1 MLRKLLCHGSIVISV
16 MYFVFFGI
24 DRVNTA
30 MCFIDNEITKVL
42 LVVLG
47 VFSIINACILI
58 HEDRVRER
66 RRQRRLEQK
75 RQEKE
80 TVSRKRR

>member
-1 MLRKLLCHGSIVISV
+1 MLRKLFCHGAIVISV

-47 VFSIINACILI
+47 VLSIINAGILI
-58 HEDRVRER
+58 HEDRARER
-66 RRQRRLEQK
+66 KRQRRLEQK
-75 RQEKE
+75 RLE
-80 TVSRKRR
+80 VRRGRGR

>member
-1 MLRKLLCHGSIVISV
+1 MLRKLFCHGAIVISV

-24 DRVNTA
+24 DRVNSA
-30 MCFIDNEITKVL
+30 MSFIDNDITKVL

-47 VFSIINACILI
+47 VLSIINACILI

-66 RRQRRLEQK
+66 KRQRRLEQ
-75 RQEKE
+75 
-80 TVSRKRR
+80 RRAGEQRVARRR